1 MPVVRGLGLI
11 VTGALAG
18 GLAVTAYAAEA
29 GGGRAPALAP
39 VRFDKPVAN
48 PYFPL
53 TPGLVTRLRG
63 IDGGKRHE
71 VVRVTG
77 RTKQIQGVA
86 ATVVKDVLRR
96 AGDGTIAEKTY
107 DWYADDNDGNVWY
120 LGEDTATY
128 DRHGHVRSREGSWEA
143 GVDGATR
150 GTIMPAHPAVTDAY
164 RQEYW
169 KGHAEDQAWIVQRGR
184 LTTVP
189 AGTYDHVV
197 KTLEWSRLEPGGVSV
212 KLYAPGVGI
221 VAEHDLSGGNE
232 TFQLTSVSPGASSP

>member
-11 VTGALAG
+11 VTGALTG
-18 GLAVTAYAAEA
+18 SLAVTAYAAHA
-29 GGGRAPALAP
+29 GGGSAPAAVP

-63 IDGGKRHE
+63 TDEGRRFHE

-86 ATVVKDVLRR
+86 GTVVKDVLRR
-96 AGDGTIAEKTY
+96 ADGTVAEKTH

-150 GTIMPAHPAVTDAY
+150 GTIMPAQPAVTDAY
-164 RQEYW
+164 RQEYL
-169 KGHAEDQAWIVQRGR
+169 KGAAEDQAWIVQRGR
-184 LTTVP
+184 STTVP

-197 KTLEWSRLEPGGVSV
+197 KTLEWSRLEPDVVSV

-221 VAEHDLSGGNE
+221 VAEHDLAGGTE
-232 TFQLTSVSPGASSP
+232 AFELTSVSS